1 MKINTL
7 KIVTPEEAVSIVKS
21 NNSIFFQGAAMTPN
35 ILIDALCMRYKELK
49 NIDIIQI
56 HTDGAAKYMEKP
68 FSD

>member
-35 ILIDALCMRYKELK
+35 VLIDALCTRYK
-49 NIDIIQI
+49 
-56 HTDGAAKYMEKP
+56 
-68 FSD
+68 